1 MHTTTLKKTERE
13 ILAIAGSLRTQSSN
27 AALVRAI
34 AQLTPQNT
42 TLEIYDGLGNLP
54 PFSPDIDTE
63 TPPHSVSYLRNKI
76 SNADAVLICTPEYAY
91 GMPGVLKN
99 ALDWLVSSGSLYQK
113 PVSALSASPSD
124 RGGDRALIW
133 LLQTLTAL
141 DANVPVKASFAIP
154 FIKGKLAGDR
164 INDSKTAAQICS
176 LFKSLEA
183 VLKD

>member
-1 MHTTTLKKTERE
+1 ME
-13 ILAIAGSLRTQSSN
+13 ILAIAGSLRIQSSN

-34 AQLTPQNT
+34 AQLTSQNT
-42 TLEIYDGLGNLP
+42 TLKIYDGLGNLP

-63 TPPHSVSYLRNKI
+63 PPPQPVSHLRSKI

-113 PVSALSASPSD
+113 PVAALSASPSD
-124 RGGDRALIW
+124 RGGDRALTW

-141 DANVPVKASFAIP
+141 VATVPGQS
-154 FIKGKLAGDR
+154 L
-164 INDSKTAAQICS
+164 ICNS
-176 LFKSLEA
+176 IYKREISE
-183 VLKD
+183 